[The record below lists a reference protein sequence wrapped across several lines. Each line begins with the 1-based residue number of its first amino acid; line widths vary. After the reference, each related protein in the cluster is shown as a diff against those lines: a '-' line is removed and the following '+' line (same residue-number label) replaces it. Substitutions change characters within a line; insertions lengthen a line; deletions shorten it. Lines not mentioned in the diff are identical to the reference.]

1 MGCKMKVKAIE
12 PIVTFVIIAAVSILI
27 YFATVPIFNSFWV
40 LVISFYALL
49 CFYYQAKSLVDMDSP
64 TWRVI
69 KFCSYW
75 YIKHIGDT
83 IGYLVIFFVHVTYIA
98 ATCFIISFV
107 VTLII
112 SPFSFLVYENRK

>member
-1 MGCKMKVKAIE
+1 MKTKAIE
-12 PIVTFVIIAAVSILI
+12 PIVTFVIIAALSILI
-27 YFATVPIFNSFWV
+27 YITTTQIFNSFWV

-69 KFCSYW
+69 KFCSSW

-83 IGYLVIFFVHVTYIA
+83 FGYLVIFFIHVTYIA
-98 ATCFIISFV
+98 ATCVVISFV

-112 SPFSFLVYENRK
+112 SPLSFLIFQYKK